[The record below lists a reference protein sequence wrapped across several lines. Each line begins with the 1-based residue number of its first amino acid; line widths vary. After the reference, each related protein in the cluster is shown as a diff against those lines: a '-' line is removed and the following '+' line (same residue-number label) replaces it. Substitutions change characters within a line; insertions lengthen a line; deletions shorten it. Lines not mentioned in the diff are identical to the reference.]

1 MRPWRPPPTAVASL
15 AHQCSL
21 LLRRLAERHSPA
33 PTCPSSSF
41 LRALR
46 CLHARL
52 LTADL
57 LHAPS
62 HPHLTLRLIHLYT
75 LSPDLATPAALF
87 RSDPDPG
94 PVAATSLVA
103 AHAAAGRLRDA
114 AAFFDAVPPAR
125 RDTVLHNAMMSAFAR
140 ASLAAPAV
148 SVFHALLGSGSLR
161 PDDYSFTALLSAVG
175 QMHNLAAPHCTQL
188 HCSVL
193 KSGAAAVLSVSN
205 ALIALYMK
213 CDTPEASWDARKV
226 LDEMPDKDDL
236 TWTTMVVGYVRR
248 GDVNAARSVFEE
260 VDGKFDV
267 VWNAMISG
275 YVQSGMCADAF
286 ELFRRMVSEN
296 VPLDEFTFTSVL
308 SACANAGFFV
318 HGKSVHGQIIR
329 LQPNFVPEAAL
340 PVNNALVTLY
350 SKGGK
355 IVIAKRIFD
364 TMNLKDVVSWNT
376 ILSGY
381 IDSGCLD
388 KAVEVFKVMPYK
400 NDLSWMVMVSGYVHG
415 GLSEDA
421 LKLFNQM
428 RAEDVKPCDYTYA
441 GAIAACGE
449 LGALKHGRQL
459 HAHLVQCGFEASN
472 SAGNALLTMYAK
484 CGAVNDAR
492 LVFLV
497 MPNLDSVS
505 WNAMIS
511 ALGQHGHGRE
521 ALELFDQMVAEGID
535 PDRISFLTIL
545 TACNHAGLVDEGFHY
560 FESMKRDFGISPGE
574 DHYAR
579 LIDLLGRSGRIG
591 EARDLIKTMPF
602 EPTPSIW
609 EAILSGCRTNGDME
623 FGAYAAD
630 QLFRMIPQH
639 DGTYILLSN
648 TYSAAG
654 RWVDAARVRK
664 LMRDRGVKKEPGC
677 SWIEVGS
684 KIHVFLVGDTKHP
697 EAQEVYQFLEVIGAR
712 MRKLGY
718 VPDTKFV
725 LHDMEPHEK
734 EYILFAHSEKLAVGF
749 GLLKLP
755 PGATVTVLK
764 NLRICGDCH
773 TAMMFMSKA
782 VGREIVVRDVRR
794 FHHFKDGECSCG
806 NYW

>member
-1 MRPWRPPPTAVASL
+1 MPPPPPPPLASTSMPY
-15 AHQCSL
+15 QCSV
-21 LLRRLAERHSPA
+21 LLRRLAEHASLSPSSA
-33 PTCPSSSF
+33 SASSF

-52 LTADL
+52 ATSAL
-57 LHAPS
+57 LHAPP

-75 LSPDLATPAALF
+75 LSSDLSAATLLF
-87 RSDPDPG
+87 RAKPCPI
-94 PVAATSLVA
+94 AATSLVS
-103 AHAAAGRLRDA
+103 AHAAAGRLPA
-114 AAFFDAVPPAR
+114 AASFFDAVPPRR
-125 RDTVLHNAMMSAFAR
+125 RDTVLHNAMISAYAR
-140 ASLAAPAV
+140 ACHAAPAV
-148 SVFHALLGSGSLR
+148 AVFRSLSASDSLR

-175 QMHNLAAPHCTQL
+175 YLPGLSVPNCAQIHCA
-188 HCSVL
+188 VL
-193 KSGAAAVLSVSN
+193 KSGAGAAMSVFN

-213 CDTPEASWDARKV
+213 CEASEAPWAARKV
-226 LDEMPDKDDL
+226 LDEMPTKDEL

-248 GDVNAARSVFEE
+248 GDVNAARTVFEE
-260 VDGKFDV
+260 ADGKVDV

-275 YVQSGMCADAF
+275 YVQSGMYEEAF
-286 ELFRRMVSEN
+286 ELFRRMVLEKL
-296 VPLDEFTFTSVL
+296 PLDEFTFTSVL
-308 SACANAGFFV
+308 SACANNGFFV

-329 LQPNFVPEAAL
+329 LQPNFVPESAL
-340 PVNNALVTLY
+340 PVNNALMTLY
-350 SKGGK
+350 SKSGK
-355 IVIAKRIFD
+355 IAVSKKIFD
-364 TMNLKDVVSWNT
+364 NMKLKDVVSSNT

-381 IDSGCLD
+381 VESGCLD
-388 KAVEVFKVMPYK
+388 KAAEVFNEMPYK
-400 NDLSWMVMVSGYVHG
+400 NELSWMMMVSGYVHG

-428 RAEDVKPCDYTYA
+428 RAEDAKPCDYTYA

-449 LGALKHGRQL
+449 LGALKHGKQL
-459 HAHLVQCGFEASN
+459 HGHLVQLGFEASN
-472 SAGNALLTMYAK
+472 SAGNALITMYAK
-484 CGAVNDAR
+484 CGAVSDAH

-497 MPNLDSVS
+497 MPNVDSVS

-521 ALELFDQMVAEGID
+521 ALELFDQMVAEGIY
-535 PDRISFLTIL
+535 PDRISFLTVL
-545 TACNHAGLVDEGFHY
+545 TACNHAGLVDEGFQY
-560 FESMKRDFGISPGE
+560 FESMKREFGIIPGE

-579 LIDLLGRSGRIG
+579 LIDLLGRAGRIG
-591 EARDLIKTMPF
+591 EAKDLIKTMPF
-602 EPTPSIW
+602 EPTSSIW
-609 EAILSGCRTNGDME
+609 EAILSGCRTNGDIE
-623 FGAYAAD
+623 LGAYAAD
-630 QLFRMIPQH
+630 QLFKMTPQH

-677 SWIEVGS
+677 SWIEVGNNV
-684 KIHVFLVGDTKHP
+684 HVFLVSDTNHP
-697 EAQEVYQFLEVIGAR
+697 EAQEIYQFLEMVGAK

-718 VPDTKFV
+718 VPDTKVV
-725 LHDMEPHEK
+725 LHDMGPHQK
-734 EYILFAHSEKLAVGF
+734 EQILSAHSERLAVGF

-755 PGATVTVLK
+755 SGATVTVLK
-764 NLRICGDCH
+764 NLRICSDCH

>member
-1 MRPWRPPPTAVASL
+1 MPPPPPPAVTSL
-15 AHQCSL
+15 PYQCSV
-21 LLRRLAERHSPA
+21 LLRRLAASRSLA
-33 PTCPSSSF
+33 PSSF

-52 LTADL
+52 LTAEL

-62 HPHLTLRLIHLYT
+62 HPHLTLRLTHLYT
-75 LSPDLATPAALF
+75 LSPDLPAAALLF
-87 RSDPDPG
+87 RSNPC

-103 AHAAAGRLRDA
+103 AHAAAGRLPA
-114 AAFFDAVPPAR
+114 AVSFFEAVPPAR
-125 RDTVLHNAMMSAFAR
+125 RDTVLHNAVISAYAR
-140 ASLAAPAV
+140 ASHAVPAV
-148 SVFHALLGSGSLR
+148 AVFRSLLASGSLR
-161 PDDYSFTALLSAVG
+161 PDDYSFTALLSAAA
-175 QMHNLAAPHCTQL
+175 HLPNLSVRHCAQL
-188 HCSVL
+188 NCSVL
-193 KSGAAAVLSVSN
+193 KSGAGGALSVCN

-213 CDTPEASWDARKV
+213 CEAPEATRYARKV
-226 LDEMPDKDDL
+226 LDEMPAKDEL
-236 TWTTMVVGYVRR
+236 TWTTMVVGFVRR
-248 GDVNAARSVFEE
+248 GDTSAARSVFEE

-275 YVQSGMCADAF
+275 YVQSGMVREAF
-286 ELFRRMVSEN
+286 ELFRRMVLGR

-318 HGKSVHGQIIR
+318 LGKSVHGQIIR
-329 LQPNFVPEAAL
+329 LQPDFVPEAAL

-355 IVIAKRIFD
+355 IDVAKRIFNS
-364 TMNLKDVVSWNT
+364 MRSKDVISWNT

-381 IDSGCLD
+381 VESSCLD
-388 KAVEVFKVMPYK
+388 KAVEVFKEMPYK
-400 NDLSWMVMVSGYVHG
+400 NELSWMVMVSGYVHG
-415 GLSEDA
+415 GRSEDA
-421 LKLFNQM
+421 LKLFNWM

-449 LGALKHGRQL
+449 LGALKHGKQL
-459 HAHLVQCGFEASN
+459 HGHLVQLGFEGSN
-472 SAGNALLTMYAK
+472 SAGNALITMYAK
-484 CGAVNDAR
+484 CGAVKEAHH
-492 LVFLV
+492 VFLV
-497 MPNLDSVS
+497 MPNVDSVS

-521 ALELFDQMVAEGID
+521 ALELFDQMVAEGIY
-535 PDRISFLTIL
+535 PDRISFLTVL

-560 FESMKRDFGISPGE
+560 FESMKRDFGIIPGE

-579 LIDLLGRSGRIG
+579 LIDLLGRAGRIG
-591 EARDLIKTMPF
+591 EARYLIKTIPF

-623 FGAYAAD
+623 LGAYAAD
-630 QLFRMIPQH
+630 QLFKMTPEH

-677 SWIEVGS
+677 SWIEVGN
-684 KIHVFLVGDTKHP
+684 KVHVFLVGDTKHP
-697 EAQEVYQFLEVIGAR
+697 EAHEVYHFLEMVGAK

-718 VPDTKFV
+718 LPDTKVV
-725 LHDMEPHEK
+725 LHDMEPHQK
-734 EYILFAHSEKLAVGF
+734 EHILFAHSERLAVGF

-764 NLRICGDCH
+764 NLKICTDCH
-773 TAMMFMSKA
+773 AAIMFMSKA

>member
-15 AHQCSL
+15 GHQCSL

-286 ELFRRMVSEN
+286 ELFRRMVSEK

-459 HAHLVQCGFEASN
+459 HAHLVQ
-472 SAGNALLTMYAK
+472 
-484 CGAVNDAR
+484 
-492 LVFLV
+492 
-497 MPNLDSVS
+497 
-505 WNAMIS
+505 
-511 ALGQHGHGRE
+511 
-521 ALELFDQMVAEGID
+521 
-535 PDRISFLTIL
+535 
-545 TACNHAGLVDEGFHY
+545 
-560 FESMKRDFGISPGE
+560 
-574 DHYAR
+574 
-579 LIDLLGRSGRIG
+579 
-591 EARDLIKTMPF
+591 
-602 EPTPSIW
+602 
-609 EAILSGCRTNGDME
+609 
-623 FGAYAAD
+623 
-630 QLFRMIPQH
+630 
-639 DGTYILLSN
+639 
-648 TYSAAG
+648 
-654 RWVDAARVRK
+654 
-664 LMRDRGVKKEPGC
+664 
-677 SWIEVGS
+677 
-684 KIHVFLVGDTKHP
+684 
-697 EAQEVYQFLEVIGAR
+697 

-794 FHHFKDGECSCG
+794 FHHFKDGECSCEG
-806 NYW
+806 LNMNPGESENGLIQIAGKVVDKLGIS

>member
-1 MRPWRPPPTAVASL
+1 MPPRPPAAPDSIPY
-15 AHQCSL
+15 QCSV
-21 LLRRLAERHSPA
+21 LLRRLAASHPA
-33 PTCPSSSF
+33 ASSTSSSSSASAF

-52 LTADL
+52 LASAL

-62 HPHLTLRLIHLYT
+62 HPHLTLRLTHLYT
-75 LSPDLATPAALF
+75 LSPDLPAAAALF
-87 RSDPDPG
+87 RADPC

-103 AHAAAGRLRDA
+103 AHAAAGRLPA
-114 AAFFDAVPPAR
+114 AVSFFDAVPPAR
-125 RDTVLHNAMMSAFAR
+125 RDTVLHNALISAYAR
-140 ASLAAPAV
+140 ASRAAPAV
-148 SVFHALLGSGSLR
+148 AAFRSLLGSASLS
-161 PDDYSFTALLSAVG
+161 PDDYSFTALLSAAG
-175 QMHNLAAPHCTQL
+175 HLHNLSGPHCSQL
-188 HCSVL
+188 HCAVV
-193 KSGAAAVLSVSN
+193 KFGAEAAMSVSN

-213 CDTPEASWDARKV
+213 CDAPEATADARKV
-226 LDEMPDKDDL
+226 LDEMPAKDEL

-248 GDVNAARSVFEE
+248 GDINSARSVFEE
-260 VDGKFDV
+260 VDGLFDV

-275 YVQSGMCADAF
+275 YVQSGMYAEAF
-286 ELFRRMVSEN
+286 ELFRRMVLKRL
-296 VPLDEFTFTSVL
+296 PLDEFTFTSVL
-308 SACANAGFFV
+308 SACANVGFFV
-318 HGKSVHGQIIR
+318 LGKSVHGQIIR
-329 LQPNFVPEAAL
+329 LQPNFVPDAAL
-340 PVNNALVTLY
+340 PVNNALMTLY
-350 SKGGK
+350 SKCGK
-355 IVIAKRIFD
+355 IAVANEIFNS
-364 TMNLKDVVSWNT
+364 MKVKDVVSWNT
-376 ILSGY
+376 LLSGY
-381 IDSGCLD
+381 VDSSCLE
-388 KAVEVFKVMPYK
+388 KAAEVFDDMPSK
-400 NDLSWMVMVSGYVHG
+400 NELSWMVMVSGYVQG
-415 GLSEDA
+415 GLAEDA
-421 LKLFNQM
+421 LKLFNHM
-428 RAEDVKPCDYTYA
+428 RVEDVKPCDYTYA

-449 LGALKHGRQL
+449 LGALKHGKQL
-459 HAHLVQCGFEASN
+459 HAHLLQLGFEASN
-472 SAGNALLTMYAK
+472 SAGNALITMYAK
-484 CGAVNDAR
+484 CGVVKDAH

-497 MPNLDSVS
+497 MPNVDSVS

-521 ALELFDQMVAEGID
+521 SLELFDRMIAEGIY
-535 PDRISFLTIL
+535 PDRISFLTVL
-545 TACNHAGLVDEGFHY
+545 TACNHAGLVDEGFQY
-560 FESMKRDFGISPGE
+560 FESMEKDFGISPGE

-579 LIDLLGRSGRIG
+579 LIDLLGRAGRIG
-591 EARDLIKTMPF
+591 EARCLIKTMPF

-623 FGAYAAD
+623 LGAYAAD
-630 QLFRMIPQH
+630 QLFKLTPQH

-677 SWIEVGS
+677 SWIEVGN
-684 KIHVFLVGDTKHP
+684 KVHVFLVGDTNP
-697 EAQEVYQFLEVIGAR
+697 ETREVYQFLEVVGAK

-718 VPDTKFV
+718 IPDTKFV
-725 LHDMEPHEK
+725 LHDMEPHQK
-734 EYILFAHSEKLAVGF
+734 EHILFAHSERLAVGF